1 MASNNP
7 GPIRRLFRAIWNAL
21 NFTRRLVF
29 NLIFLIVLAG
39 LIGMLFSSRAVIAPR
54 TALVLD
60 PNGFTLGRGTLIFTG
75 VAKTASSASTPSPRP
90 SGSSIARRAPPGRR
104 NSTCAR
110 SRNRSEALRC
120 LT

>member
-29 NLIFLIVLAG
+29 NLIFLVVLAG
-39 LIGMLFSSRAVIAPR
+39 LVGVLFSSRAVIAPR

-60 PNGFTLGRGTLIFTG
+60 PSGAIVEQYSTDPTQRALANLAGND
-75 VAKTASSASTPSPRP
+75 TAEVQLRDLLDA
-90 SGSSIARRAPPGRR
+90 IDAAQKD
-104 NSTCAR
+104 
-110 SRNRSEALRC
+110 SRIGKNFW
-120 LT
+120 